1 MLACVPTCAAL
12 ACNTLLLC
20 DLCWQIMISH
30 EVVHKGSENPN
41 GKTKSILPSPLQAL
55 HWNKNKTCATLLL
68 ATHKT
73 GIAISSPLMLH
84 PDCHKPIYKQRHG
97 TYPLR
102 NHVDGNMQGLPHVWL
117 PKTHLTATA
126 SAHTSLRVFQENK
139 FMTVAPAWPFAFA
152 LALAAGAAA
161 LVVSLCAGLAPAL
174 TAAATQAARSTFCS
188 SSSSHL

>member
-1 MLACVPTCAAL
+1 
-12 ACNTLLLC
+12 
-20 DLCWQIMISH
+20 
-30 EVVHKGSENPN
+30 
-41 GKTKSILPSPLQAL
+41 
-55 HWNKNKTCATLLL
+55 
-68 ATHKT
+68 
-73 GIAISSPLMLH
+73 MLH

-97 TYPLR
+97 ADPLR
-102 NHVDGNMQGLPHVWL
+102 NHFDGNMQGLPHVWL
-117 PKTHLTATA
+117 PKIHLTATA

-188 SSSSHL
+188 SSSNHL